1 MHMKYDIFHRNE
13 PSRVYLAR
21 PDRTILCALNGI
33 DAESVDFTG
42 KAGNDIST
50 ISFDLHRHIE
60 KGDSLIISNG
70 YELVS
75 KFMRLY
81 VTGIGWFIMDAPETQ
96 HNGTVE
102 YKTVHA
108 SSAQKEFNQI
118 PLDQWKVN
126 RGTTDSLEMLVE
138 GNVTEID
145 GVEFAN
151 ENITFCNPSKPELS
165 LVHILVSK
173 APGWSIGYVD
183 ENPKDGTLLCDEIGT
198 FDVNYSDCYSFMTGE
213 FSKYFNCIVDFDY
226 LNYEVNFY
234 RVENYGRD
242 TSITIGFRNVEN
254 SNSITI
260 DDDNIFTKFR
270 VSGGDDLG
278 IEQVNGG
285 SSYLI
290 FLSDYWL
297 TEKHLS
303 RQTINKYKDW
313 AAFCQGARKE
323 YAEYSRQWA
332 ELQDEISEIYNRLPV
347 SDCDPENWS
356 DISDEALLSLQSDY
370 EAEKLGYEKIYS
382 DEEGNFDPALL
393 EASED
398 APRYHQIT
406 DTILPNIQIELD
418 NRKLP
423 SSAGAADYLEDYLT
437 NWEYYG
443 IYELEARLRS
453 YQDIAN
459 VLRKSHYDLSW
470 EEYSSLSAQDAD
482 AYPVMTRE
490 GFEERRRQ
498 YEENAAQLD
507 ETDEASCAFAL
518 NARRA
523 EASAKEELQAQL
535 NESRSAIARSMR
547 LEDRLTD
554 KEQAEIS
561 HLINQTTYTNENIF
575 ITSRDSS
582 LDTVDM
588 QQKLCETALE
598 DIAVYSEPQ
607 ATFTTSLDNLL
618 ALTGSELHA
627 RDLDYG
633 NFIRLGLRDD
643 YYVKLRV
650 TEMSFNPLLHDNQ
663 LTLRF
668 SNMIKAGRQ
677 RNDFVSL
684 LDSSGNLSNKSA
696 STSYSQNGKITDD
709 NVYQLLQKILE
720 SSRFNSKVEDIINT
734 CPGIGDSLKAGDIY
748 GNNGFF
754 EYIQSELI
762 SAGQIVAGSA
772 EFKALSS
779 LTAAIDH
786 LLAGNISAE
795 LSHVIR
801 LTAQNVNID
810 EAVVRNLIA
819 SQITV
824 DMLKTGDI
832 SADRFH
838 IVSDDGG
845 LEIAGNTMQFRD
857 ENDVVRIQIGRDA
870 DGSFSFVLYD
880 ETGQGVLIDSS
891 GIKESAISDGLIQND
906 MIADGSLAKEKL
918 NFPIVETDEN
928 GKVSITQILDADGG
942 SLGVSYKEMQ
952 TSVEQLGKQLDS
964 AVLYNVIMEREFQS
978 IPCIGGIVKESF
990 LIEIPFSAY
999 KGTEPV
1005 GASASVG
1012 ILPAGI
1018 TLAGNTSS
1026 TASDPGTIILNV
1038 SKDASLGGDAALT
1051 GQIDITFRVE
1061 ENIIRKQFGWAKVND
1076 GASGASFYTLELS
1089 SQLIKKSED
1098 GFTPAQIT
1106 LSSYSRIDADRQPYG
1121 GRFLIA
1127 ESEDGI
1133 QFTTVYSSVQDENS
1147 YVYTLPSNDNI
1158 QAVKFTLCHA
1168 GSITRELDS
1177 KTAAVLTDSEYLQSQ
1192 LTKIN
1197 GSITELSS
1205 AVDKNAQE
1213 ISLKASQTDIT
1224 TAINNYDGST
1234 VKTIRDQM
1242 AEHTVSIGKIT
1253 SQVSDVTAELATSVT
1268 TLRSEIQQTA
1278 GEIAAQVSTLEGDI
1292 SAVSQSVGT
1301 IEQRVQS
1308 SEGDISTITQTVNE
1322 IEQRVQSSEGDISSL
1337 EQDAESFRVSI
1348 ENTEKGY
1355 SEILQTVGTIQSN
1368 ISDVDGNVSSVTSK
1382 AEALEARLETAAG
1395 NIAAIEATADSLSS
1409 TITDLNENLG
1419 SKFEQTEKGFTAM
1432 IQSLQEGL
1440 SDTVYKYF
1448 HFDENGI
1455 TISSGTS
1462 NITLRLDDTGIAFY
1476 NGETRVAYI
1485 NSNKLHID
1493 DATIVENMQIG
1504 NFGYTKMSNGG
1515 LTFGKISDSTT

>member
-1 MHMKYDIFHRNE
+1 MHMRYDIFDRNE
-13 PSRVYLAR
+13 PSRIYLAK

-50 ISFDLHRHIE
+50 ISFDLHRYVE

-96 HNGTVE
+96 HNGSVE

-151 ENITFCNPSKPELS
+151 KNITFCNPSEPELS

-183 ENPKDGTLLCDEIGT
+183 ENPKDGTLLCEEIGT

-226 LNYEVNFY
+226 LNYVVNFY

-254 SNSITI
+254 SNSISI

-285 SSYLI
+285 SSYLL

-313 AAFCQGARKE
+313 FSFCQGARKE
-323 YAEYSRQWA
+323 YAKYSRQWA
-332 ELQDEISEIYNRLPV
+332 KLQDEISELYNRLPV

-356 DISDEALLSLQSDY
+356 DISDEALLLLQSDY
-370 EAEKLGYEKIYS
+370 EAERLGYEKIYS
-382 DEEGNFDPALL
+382 DEDGNFDPALL

-418 NRKLP
+418 NRRLP
-423 SSAGAADYLEDYLT
+423 SSAGAEDYLEDYLT
-437 NWEYYG
+437 NWSYYG
-443 IYELEARLRS
+443 IYELEARLHS
-453 YQDIAN
+453 YLDIVN

-470 EEYSSLSAQDAD
+470 EEYSALSAQDTD
-482 AYPVMTRE
+482 AYPVLTRE

-498 YEENAAQLD
+498 YKENAAQLD
-507 ETDEASCAFAL
+507 AADESSCAFAL

-523 EASAKEELQAQL
+523 EASVKEELQTQL
-535 NESRSAIARSMR
+535 NESRSALAESMR
-547 LEDRLTD
+547 LESRLTD

-607 ATFTTSLDNLL
+607 ATYTTSLDNLL
-618 ALTGSELHA
+618 TLTGSELHA
-627 RDLDYG
+627 KDLDYG

-668 SNMIKAGRQ
+668 SNMIKVGRQ

-696 STSYSQNGKITDD
+696 STSYSQSGKITDD

-779 LTAAIDH
+779 LTAAIDN

-824 DMLKTGDI
+824 DMLKAGDI

-880 ETGQGVLIDSS
+880 ETGQGVLIDSA

-928 GKVSITQILDADGG
+928 GKVSITQILDPDGG

-952 TSVEQLGKQLDS
+952 NSVEQLGRQLDS
-964 AVLYNVIMEREFQS
+964 AVLYNVIMGREFQS

-1026 TASDPGTIILNV
+1026 TTSNPGTITLNV

-1051 GQIDITFRVE
+1051 GQIDITFHVE
-1061 ENIIRKQFGWAKVND
+1061 EQIIRKQFGWTKVND

-1106 LSSYSRIDADRQPYG
+1106 LSSYSRTGTDRLPYD

-1133 QFTTVYSSVQDENS
+1133 QFTTVYSSAQDENS

-1192 LTKIN
+1192 LTQI
-1197 GSITELSS
+1197 GRTITELSS
-1205 AVDKNAQE
+1205 TVDKNTKE

-1224 TAINNYDGST
+1224 AAIDNYDGST
-1234 VKTIRDQM
+1234 VKTMRDQM

-1253 SQVSDVTAELATSVT
+1253 SQVSDVTAELGTSVT

-1278 GEIAAQVSTLEGDI
+1278 GEIAAQVSTLEGD
-1292 SAVSQSVGT
+1292 V
-1301 IEQRVQS
+1301 
-1308 SEGDISTITQTVNE
+1308 STITQTVSQ
-1322 IEQRVQSSEGDISSL
+1322 IEQRVQNSEGDISNL
-1337 EQDAESFRVSI
+1337 EQDAEGFRVSI

-1355 SEILQTVGTIQSN
+1355 SEMLQTVGTIQST
-1368 ISDVDGNVSSVTSK
+1368 ISDIDGNMSSVTSK
-1382 AEALEARLETAAG
+1382 AEALETRLETAAG
-1395 NIAAIEATADSLSS
+1395 NIAVIEATADSLSS

-1448 HFDENGI
+1448 DFDEKGI
-1455 TISSGTS
+1455 TISSGNS
-1462 NITLRLDDTGIAFY
+1462 NITLRLDDTGITFY